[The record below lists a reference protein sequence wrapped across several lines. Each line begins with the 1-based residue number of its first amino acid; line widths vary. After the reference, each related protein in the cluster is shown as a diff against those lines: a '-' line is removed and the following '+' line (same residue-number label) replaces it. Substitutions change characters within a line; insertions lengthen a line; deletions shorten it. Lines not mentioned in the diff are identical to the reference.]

1 MGNALRLS
9 FHSLTFSSSS
19 LFNIDKLTVNMFM
32 KGFML
37 VLGIAGFGLV
47 KILKENQ
54 LKHQLFFYEYI
65 YFNFWKCY

>member
-37 VLGIAGFGLV
+37 VLGIAGFDLV

-54 LKHQLFFYEYI
+54 LKHQLFFL
-65 YFNFWKCY
+65 